1 VQILQRSLGGNCKTT
16 LVVACSPSET
26 EVAESVNSCRF
37 GQRAKAVKLSAKK
50 NEQRC
55 EALMRLG
62 KQRKQL
68 EAALSEAQRE
78 NATLWEDSGAGG
90 GGDGERAVSIL
101 ESVHID

>member
-68 EAALSEAQRE
+68 EAALRAPHRETPPRWEAR
-78 NATLWEDSGAGG
+78 GAGG